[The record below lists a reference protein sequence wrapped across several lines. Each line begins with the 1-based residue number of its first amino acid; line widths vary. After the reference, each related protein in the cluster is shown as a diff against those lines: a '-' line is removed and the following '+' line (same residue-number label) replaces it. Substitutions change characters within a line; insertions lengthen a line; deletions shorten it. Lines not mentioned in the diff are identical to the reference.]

1 MTLVDDMHL
10 VDELPMGRTLPG
22 AYTEN
27 HRNRARER
35 ILDKKIAYGLL
46 VRADRNRYGKLIEEV
61 ENSFLKGNNDYPNTP
76 LEAYNLLVN
85 YKNFNLHKRGAPEGG
100 LDQVAFMTEGKKL
113 KPNGNFLHIK
123 CYKCGKFGHYKSDCK
138 EKKNQEKEGEAK
150 TTEFCQVITVTALM
164 TQAMWVQKKE
174 EIDLLWILCDNESTI
189 DIIKNQEM
197 ITNIRKTKN
206 PIALTGIGGEP
217 MKIVLEGDLVGY
229 GTVYHHPKIA
239 ANILS
244 FYRMTK

>member
-1 MTLVDDMHL
+1 MHL
-10 VDELPMGRTLPG
+10 VDELPMGRTPPG
-22 AYTEN
+22 VYTEN

-76 LEAYNLLVN
+76 PEAYNLLVN
-85 YKNFNLHKRGAPEGG
+85 YKNFNLHKRGAPEEG

-174 EIDLLWILCDNESTI
+174 EIDLLWIIFKIRGIVSHYCLILCLSDWIFPN
-189 DIIKNQEM
+189 
-197 ITNIRKTKN
+197 RKTVDLN
-206 PIALTGIGGEP
+206 L
-217 MKIVLEGDLVGY
+217 VLRLFIIPVRR
-229 GTVYHHPKIA
+229 A
-239 ANILS
+239 Q
-244 FYRMTK
+244 